1 MQDNNLISQQLISNS
16 KTAFIPGLPNELKLR
31 LSPGNIEKIT
41 HFLQRLFRNIILYSA
56 FNTQPVLIKHFY
68 LVGGGGVNTSN
79 YFFFWGG
86 GGESQRVTVLP
97 PLLPNILNPIQGEPR
112 RCPFRAG
119 DTCTTNLGYI
129 SIILRTDIQQ
139 QKNYI
144 YPNWVYHT
152 YLVT

>member
-86 GGESQRVTVLP
+86 GEKANMSLSCHHFFLIFLTLFRVNPGDVHSGQGTPVLP
-97 PLLPNILNPIQGEPR
+97 IWV
-112 RCPFRAG
+112 
-119 DTCTTNLGYI
+119 
-129 SIILRTDIQQ
+129 
-139 QKNYI
+139 I
-144 YPNWVYHT
+144 YQ
-152 YLVT
+152 

>member
-68 LVGGGGVNTSN
+68 LVGGGGVNTRN
-79 YFFFWGG
+79 YFLGVG
-86 GGESQRVTVLP
+86 KGESWPTCHMSLSCHHFFLIFLTLFRANPGDVHSGQGTPVLP
-97 PLLPNILNPIQGEPR
+97 IWV
-112 RCPFRAG
+112 
-119 DTCTTNLGYI
+119 
-129 SIILRTDIQQ
+129 
-139 QKNYI
+139 I
-144 YPNWVYHT
+144 YQ
-152 YLVT
+152 